1 MQTAIPAINKMNQSI
16 GLNQSDVSLTVL
28 SDSKAGHSV
37 VVTSQHSRSLGLHGV
52 PHVAVEV
59 VVPGQQQTAG
69 LGEGHA
75 GDAADD
81 VVVTVDS
88 EFLVRANVEHPTR
101 GVITSGSKSIAIGEK
116 LRLKQFLKI

>member
-1 MQTAIPAINKMNQSI
+1 MQTAIPEINKMNQSI

-37 VVTSQHSRSLGLHGV
+37 VVTSQHSRPLGLHGV

-81 VVVTVDS
+81 VVVAV
-88 EFLVRANVEHPTR
+88 EGQLLVRSDVEQAAGRVVGAR
-101 GVITSGSKSIAIGEK
+101 GEGEAIREE
-116 LRLKQFLKI
+116 LE

>member
-1 MQTAIPAINKMNQSI
+1 MSQSI

-81 VVVTVDS
+81 VVVAV
-88 EFLVRANVEHPTR
+88 EGQLLVRSDVEQAAGRVVGAR
-101 GVITSGSKSIAIGEK
+101 GEGEAIREE
-116 LRLKQFLKI
+116 LE